1 MTLAPTTPAAPAPV
15 VDHARPGLAA
25 LARTTPGRLTTLL
38 AVLVVLGL
46 AFGTAMVVGVQQR
59 GGRLDEVRS
68 HSGPLTVQAQQLY
81 RSLSDADATAA
92 SAFLAGGVESASAA
106 RRYQQ
111 DIAEAGKALA
121 TASNSGGTNARVV
134 QQLTSQLPV
143 YTGLV
148 ETARVY
154 NRLGIPLGA
163 AYLREAS
170 GLMRD
175 KLLPAAKSLYQAE
188 TARLADDRSA
198 AAGFP
203 WVAIPLGL
211 LLLAGLVV
219 GQVYLSRRTNRVF
232 NRGLLV
238 GCAAAVVALLWLTVS
253 WGALASHLGSARDN
267 GSAQVEAYAQIRLT
281 ALQARA
287 DESLTLVARGNGAS
301 FEQDFRQRMTDLV
314 GSDGNGGLIGAARHG
329 ADDAQRRQL
338 DAVRKDVTDWQ
349 AAHAKVRSLDDGGQ
363 YPEAVKVAIGSG
375 SDSAADAFGSLD
387 RHTASAI
394 EAANARFTDQASAA
408 ASSQTGAA
416 IGLGV
421 LAALCVV
428 GTAIG
433 LQRRVAEYR

>member
-1 MTLAPTTPAAPAPV
+1 MTLAPTAPTPPAPA
-15 VDHARPGLAA
+15 VDPTRPGLGA
-25 LARTTPGRLTTLL
+25 LARTTPGRLTILL
-38 AVLVVLGL
+38 ALLVVLGL

-92 SAFLAGGVESASAA
+92 SSFLTGGVESASAA

-121 TASNSGGTNARVV
+121 TASNSGGANARVV

-188 TARLADDRSA
+188 TARLTDDRSA

-203 WVAIPLGL
+203 WVAIPVGL
-211 LLLAGLVV
+211 LLLAGLMV
-219 GQVYLSRRTNRVF
+219 GQVHLSRRTNRVF

-238 GCAAAVVALLWLTVS
+238 GCAAAVVSLLWLTAS
-253 WGALASHLGSARDN
+253 WGALASHLGSARDT
-267 GSAQVEAYAQIRLT
+267 GSAQVEAFAQIRLT

-287 DESLTLVARGNGAS
+287 DESLTLVARGNGAA
-301 FEQDFRQRMTDLV
+301 FEKDFRQRMTDLV
-314 GSDGNGGLIGAARHG
+314 GTNGSGGLIGAARSG
-329 ADDAQRRQL
+329 ANDAQRRQL
-338 DAVRKDVTDWQ
+338 DTVRRDVRDWQ
-349 AAHAKVRSLDDGGQ
+349 AAHAKVRSLDDGGR
-363 YPEAVKVAIGSG
+363 YPEAVQVAIGSG
-375 SDSAADAFGSLD
+375 AGSAADAFGNLD

-394 EAANARFTDQASAA
+394 EAANGRFTDQASAA

-416 IGLGV
+416 IGLGL
-421 LAALCVV
+421 LAAVCVL
-428 GTAIG
+428 GTTVG